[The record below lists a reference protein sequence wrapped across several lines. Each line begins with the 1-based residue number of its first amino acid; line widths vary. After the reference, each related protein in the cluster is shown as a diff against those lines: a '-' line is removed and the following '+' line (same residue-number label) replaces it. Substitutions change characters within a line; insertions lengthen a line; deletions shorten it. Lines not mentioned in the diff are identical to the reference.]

1 MPTEISN
8 WWSVTGARDSNAG
21 TGTAARAA
29 GTGDQINKGTFL
41 QLLVAQI
48 RHQDPLNPSDG
59 IQFLTQLAQFS
70 ELEQLIHMN
79 ENLDAIRAG
88 LNPAAPTGGDAAA
101 DRRTENESA
110 GRPV

>member
-8 WWSVTGARDSNAG
+8 WWTVAGAQDSNAG
-21 TGTAARAA
+21 TGTAARTA
-29 GTGDQINKGTFL
+29 GTGDQINKETFL

-70 ELEQLIHMN
+70 ELEQLINMN
-79 ENLDAIRAG
+79 EDLDAIRAG
-88 LNPAAPTGGDAAA
+88 LNPAASGGGDGAA
-101 DRRTENESA
+101 DRTTENEPA